1 MIIAVDTGGTKTLI
15 ASFDTDGNKQIITKF
30 PTPRDKAEYIE
41 AVVSSIRDYAANA
54 PLTAISIAAPGPIKH
69 GILLRTPNI
78 GWEDFDV
85 SREIGQHFQG
95 TPIFFGND
103 ADMAAVGEAHQLPE
117 HELSL
122 YITMSTGVGTGLTYN
137 KQLLPALERFEG
149 GSMRVNYDGSLQR
162 WEDVASG
169 RKFYERYGKYG
180 SEIDDPVTWDDY
192 AERAAIGFQ
201 LLIPLIEPDFIVVGG
216 SMGTHFPKYADKLQ
230 TLLEERIG
238 KHMTPVQIVQANNP
252 EEAVVDGCYYY
263 AVDQL
268 AS

>member
-15 ASFDTDGNKQIITKF
+15 ASFDDRGNKEIITKF
-30 PTPRDKAEYIE
+30 PTPRDKQEYID
-41 AVVSSIRDYAANA
+41 AVVTHIRDHVAETT
-54 PLTAISIAAPGPIKH
+54 LTAISIAAPGPIKH
-69 GILLRTPNI
+69 GVLLRTPNI
-78 GWEDFDV
+78 GWQNFDV
-85 SREIGQHFQG
+85 PREIGQHFPG

-103 ADMAAVGEAHQLPE
+103 ADMAAVGEARQLPE

-137 KQLLPALERFEG
+137 QRLLPALERFEG

-162 WEDVASG
+162 WEDIASG

-180 SEIDDPVTWDDY
+180 SEIDDPVVWDDY
-192 AERAAIGFQ
+192 AERAAVGFQ
-201 LLIPLIEPDFIVVGG
+201 LLIPLIEPDYIVVGG
-216 SMGTHFPKYADKLQ
+216 SMGTHFAKYAAKLQ
-230 TLLEERIG
+230 ALLEERIA
-238 KHMTPVQIVQANNP
+238 KHMAPVKIIQANNP